1 MTSRKNNIMI
11 SPEQALQILEDAG
24 CSRSVVEHCIA
35 VSEFATEIGKKL
47 VDNGKELDLQLIK
60 IGGLLHDL
68 GRTKTHG
75 IRHAIEG
82 ASIAKEIGLENSV
95 VEIIKKHIGAGITV
109 DEAQKL
115 GLPED
120 NYIPQTIEEKIVAH
134 ADNLVKG
141 TRRISLEEKIS
152 LMQKSKVHSRAIEM
166 LKELADEL
174 ERY

>member
-1 MTSRKNNIMI
+1 MI
-11 SPEQALQILEDAG
+11 SPEKALQILEDAG
-24 CSRSVVEHCIA
+24 CNRSVIEHCIA
-35 VSEFATEIGKKL
+35 VSDFATEIGNRL
-47 VDNGKELDLQLIK
+47 LDSGKEVDLSLVR

-68 GRTKTHG
+68 GRSRTHG

-82 ASIAKEIGLENSV
+82 ASIARELGIDDQLI
-95 VEIIKKHIGAGITV
+95 EIIKKHIGAGITI
-109 DEAQKL
+109 DEARRL
-115 GLPED
+115 GLPID

-152 LMQKSKVHSRAIEM
+152 LMQKDKIDSKAIGM